1 MNSFWNIGIF
11 RNSLFRRI
19 KTCWLFLFASKNW
32 KTYWSSPYCDFQV
45 HSARRRAQIAS
56 GTRPAT
62 ALPREGSPEITRVST
77 LYNLFLSILLHSETA
92 LQICNIPVE
101 SRQASWACCTSS
113 GGCRSWRAAL
123 RKSPESSSPSRWW
136 RERSPENRNVWL
148 LVVVTFFL
156 FSPYYFSEKRVVVFI
171 FVLKDR
177 ISRLPIFRINR
188 EK

>member
-62 ALPREGSPEITRVST
+62 ALPREGSPEITRIST
-77 LYNLFLSILLHSETA
+77 LYNLFLSILLHSET

-136 RERSPENRNVWL
+136 RERSPEKSKYLAL
-148 LVVVTFFL
+148 LCSCH
-156 FSPYYFSEKRVVVFI
+156 FSYFHRTISQKRGWWY
-171 FVLKDR
+171 
-177 ISRLPIFRINR
+177 
-188 EK
+188 